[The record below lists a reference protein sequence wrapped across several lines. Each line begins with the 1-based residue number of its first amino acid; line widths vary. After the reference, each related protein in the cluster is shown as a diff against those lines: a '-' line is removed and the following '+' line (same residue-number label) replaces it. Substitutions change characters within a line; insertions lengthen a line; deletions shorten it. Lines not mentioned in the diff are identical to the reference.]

1 MHILI
6 NGWFVGQSTAG
17 SGQYVE
23 HLLAYLPRQAP
34 QTRFSLLLPVAKS
47 ATLAHWQ
54 DRWPGIE
61 LVPHTLPSLP
71 ENLAKLWWE
80 QIIVPHLARR
90 LAADLLWVPYWAAPY
105 WQPIPV
111 AVTVHDLIPYL
122 LPAYRGGLLQRVY
135 TALVAYTARRAAA
148 VITVSH
154 ASARDVIQHLHI
166 PSERVHV
173 VYHGPN
179 QGSTEPPDA
188 EWLAAIRQKY
198 SLPER
203 YFLYLGGFDARKNV
217 AATLHAYQRYLA
229 RGGDPAVKLVIAGRL
244 PQIDSAFAPDPQK
257 IAAEL
262 NLLNQVQFG
271 GFVPDADKPALYAL
285 STAYIFPSLY
295 EGFGMMVLEAM
306 GAGTPVV
313 TSAHPAARVL

>member
-6 NGWFVGQSTAG
+6 NGWFVGHSTAG
-17 SGQYVE
+17 SGQYIE
-23 HLLAYLPRQAP
+23 HLLATLPHQAP
-34 QTRFSLLLPVAKS
+34 QTRFSLLLP
-47 ATLAHWQ
+47 LAQSDSLAQWQ
-54 DRWPGIE
+54 NRWPGIE
-61 LVPHTLPSLP
+61 LVPHALPPLP

-80 QIIVPHLARR
+80 QILVPQLARR
-90 LAADLLWVPYWAAPY
+90 MAADLLWVPYWAAPY

-135 TALVAYTARRAAA
+135 TKLVAHTARRSAA

-154 ASARDVIQHLHI
+154 ASARDVIQQLHI
-166 PSERVHV
+166 PGERVHV

-179 QGSTEPPDA
+179 QALTDPPDA
-188 EWLAAIRQKY
+188 AWLVAIRQKY
-198 SLPER
+198 NLPKR

-217 AATLHAYQRYLA
+217 AATLHAYRRYLD

-244 PQIDSAFAPDPQK
+244 PQTDSAFAPDPQK

-262 NLLNQVQFG
+262 DLLQQVQFS
-271 GFVPDADKPALYAL
+271 GFVPDADKPALYTL

-306 GAGTPVV
+306 GAGTPVL
-313 TSAHPAARVL
+313 TSASSADRFP

>member
-61 LVPHTLPSLP
+61 LVPHTLPPLP
-71 ENLAKLWWE
+71 KNLAKLWWE
-80 QIIVPHLARR
+80 QVTVPQIARR

-262 NLLNQVQFG
+262 NLLNQIQFG

>member
-61 LVPHTLPSLP
+61 LVPHTLPPLP
-71 ENLAKLWWE
+71 KNLAKLWWE
-80 QIIVPHLARR
+80 QVTVPQIARR

-135 TALVAYTARRAAA
+135 TALVAYTARRSAA

-179 QGSTEPPDA
+179 QAPTEPLDA

-217 AATLHAYQRYLA
+217 AATLHAYRRYLD

-262 NLLNQVQFG
+262 NLLNQIQFG